1 MMLRL
6 LYALLLCSAFLSEPA
21 VYAAGSDAGSGKGF
35 IWKIQYNT
43 ATSYLLGSIHA
54 MKKESYPLNSKIETA
69 FDKSEVLVVEA
80 DINNMGQNGLAAL
93 MTEAFYSDSD
103 SLDKHVSKATFDAVM
118 NEADRLGMERSF
130 FMVQKPWF
138 IAISLEAFLFWKM
151 GFDPNYGV
159 DKHFL
164 DEAANKKQVLELENI
179 DEQLALLSGLS
190 DDEQDAFLNCTVKSA
205 KNEEK
210 MPDMLLASWNTGDAK
225 RLESIMSADSE
236 SCPLPSSITDRLIT
250 KRNITMEL
258 KIESMLKTGKSY
270 FIVVGAGHLVGG
282 DGIIELLEKKGYAV
296 EQLQ

>member
-179 DEQLALLSGLS
+179 DEQLA
-190 DDEQDAFLNCTVKSA
+190 FLNCTVKSA

-250 KRNITMEL
+250 KRNITME
-258 KIESMLKTGKSY
+258 
-270 FIVVGAGHLVGG
+270 
-282 DGIIELLEKKGYAV
+282 
-296 EQLQ
+296 